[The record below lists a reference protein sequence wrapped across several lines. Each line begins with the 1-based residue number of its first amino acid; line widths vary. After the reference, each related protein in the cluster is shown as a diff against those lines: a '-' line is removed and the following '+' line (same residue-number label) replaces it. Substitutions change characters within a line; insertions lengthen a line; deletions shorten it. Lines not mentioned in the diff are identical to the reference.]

1 MNWKE
6 PLILFLIGV
15 LVFLWRDLMHLFDR
29 VAVRD
34 VVMVLLIAGTI
45 GAVSLIR
52 HMVRRL

>member
-15 LVFLWRDLMHLFDR
+15 LVFLWRDLVHLFDR
-29 VAVRD
+29 VAARD
-34 VVMVLLIAGTI
+34 VVMVLLIASTI

-52 HMVRRL
+52 HMARRL